1 MQGTDNPIISFLL
14 GYAYEPI
21 YVYFVISG
29 LLIASS
35 FGLPF
40 PEEVTLLSAGL
51 LAHIGSH
58 PELYPPPYP
67 GATGVNVVATATI
80 CFFAVLL
87 SDLLVFALGKH
98 FGPRLLKNRFA
109 GKIFK
114 PEIFEKIASWTERF
128 GPFACGVFRFTPGL
142 RFPGHFSC
150 GCFGL
155 SYTKFLLIDGTAA
168 LLTVPTQVLL
178 MAYYGQEILGVLK
191 NVKIVVGCLVVLGVI
206 IFLVKRKMSHRKAAA
221 IAGQLSKATNEKEEP
236 QNHIAS

>member
-1 MQGTDNPIISFLL
+1 MQGSDNPIISFFLD
-14 GYAYEPI
+14 YAYEPV
-21 YVYFVISG
+21 YVYLSITA
-29 LLIASS
+29 LLFASS

-40 PEEVTLLSAGL
+40 PEEATLLSAGL

-67 GATGVNVVATATI
+67 GATGVNVAATAII
-80 CFFAVLL
+80 CFLAVLL
-87 SDLLVFALGKH
+87 SDLLVFSLGKH
-98 FGPRLLKNRFA
+98 FGPRLLKNKFA
-109 GKIFK
+109 GKIIK
-114 PEIFEKIASWTERF
+114 PAAFEKISAWTERF

-178 MAYYGQEILGVLK
+178 MAYFGQEVLGVLK
-191 NVKIVVGCLVVLGVI
+191 NIKIVIGCLLIFGVVV
-206 IFLVKRKMSHRKAAA
+206 FFVKRRISRRQAAMTVQNA
-221 IAGQLSKATNEKEEP
+221 ESKDKKEESP
-236 QNHIAS
+236 TTFAS